1 VYWTVAQLQPHHERL
16 ALHCLALHGFTAY
29 LPRLRPPRKRGRRDP
44 TPQPLFPNYAFVR
57 ITLHWSGAHWC
68 EGVSKLLMSGEQ
80 PARVP
85 DAVIDGI
92 RAHERN
98 GLVVL
103 PRASRLKPGDQVRV
117 VAGLLEG
124 QLGVLV
130 GLRGQARAEV
140 LLTMLGRMTLPMADI
155 ERV

>member
-1 VYWTVAQLQPHHERL
+1 MPRFQPS
-16 ALHCLALHGFTAY
+16 
-29 LPRLRPPRKRGRRDP
+29 RKRGSRQAPAPR
-44 TPQPLFPNYAFVR
+44 PLFPGYCFVQ
-57 ITLHWSGAHWC
+57 IELQWSRVHYC
-68 EGVSKLLMSGEQ
+68 PGVNKLLLAGES

-85 DAVIDGI
+85 DVVIDGI
-92 RAHERN
+92 RARENRA

-130 GLRGQARAEV
+130 GLRGHERAEV
-140 LLTMLGRMTLPMADI
+140 LLTMLGRTTLPAAEI